1 MSKAQPKENIFLL
14 KGWKG
19 VAVLYTVM
27 IVTAAITI
35 GIAQFGGG
43 VLSP

>member
-1 MSKAQPKENIFLL
+1 MNKEQTKENIFLL
-14 KGWKG
+14 QGWKG

-27 IVTAAITI
+27 IVTAAVTI
-35 GIAQFGGG
+35 GLAQFGGG